1 MLIRGRTCLAAF
13 MACIIL
19 LLFTAESY
27 PSNNSEAGRKYSI
40 ACERLAD
47 LKKSSKKKKYRS
59 YWMDCI
65 HTFELV
71 EKQYPKSPSAADAC
85 FQRSGAYFD
94 LYQFNKYSKDLNE
107 AVRSSEKCQA
117 AYPKHEKAPEA
128 LSRIIDLNLDY
139 RKDRIAAGR
148 TFEKLE
154 ELYPGSTWT
163 GRARTRL
170 GLVSRK
176 RKQEQE
182 LRKPQETV
190 IASPESSK
198 ETGVVKSIRHWS
210 GGAYTRLVIDQDKP
224 INFQAHELKDPDRLV
239 FDLRN
244 ARIDASLNKEPLPV
258 NDGILKQVR
267 ASQFTPDTVRVVLD
281 LASLKS
287 YAAFPLHDPERLV
300 IDITGEAGGPPVQTA
315 QSGQEAP
322 KAETPAQEQPPT
334 QKPEG
339 GGSSGEKLSLSEQM
353 GLKIKKIAIDAGH
366 GGHDPG
372 AIGKY
377 GLKEK
382 DVTLDIARRL
392 SKLVREKLKCE
403 VVMTRDRDIF
413 VDLDK
418 RPFVARSNKAD
429 LFISIHVN
437 ANRRRSARG
446 IETYIQGIHA
456 SDRDAMATAARENAM
471 TTRRLS
477 EIDSEL
483 KRMLVDRMLA
493 DLSNQNK
500 DDVSVHFANVVQKSL
515 VTTLKP
521 VNRYAV
527 DLDVKRALF
536 YVLINT
542 EMPSILAEVGFI
554 SNPDEEKLLRKDSYR
569 QSIAEALFQGIKK
582 YVDTLNPQ
590 TAGI

>member
-27 PSNNSEAGRKYSI
+27 PSYNSEAGRKYSI

-65 HTFELV
+65 HTLELV

-85 FQRSGAYFD
+85 FQRSGVYFD
-94 LYQFNKYSKDLNE
+94 LYQFNRYWKDLNE

-128 LSRIIDLNLDY
+128 LSRIIDIDLDY
-139 RKDRIAAGR
+139 RKDRVAAGR
-148 TFEKLE
+148 AFEKLE
-154 ELYPGSTWT
+154 ELYPGSAWT

-170 GLVSRK
+170 GLVARK

-182 LRKPQETV
+182 LRKPPETV
-190 IASPESSK
+190 IASPESSG

-210 GGAYTRLVIDQDKP
+210 GGAYTRIVIDQDQP
-224 INFQAHELKDPDRLV
+224 ITFQAYELKDPDRLV

-267 ASQFTPDTVRVVLD
+267 ARQFTPDTVRVVLD

-300 IDITGEAGGPPVQTA
+300 IDITGEAGSPPVQTA
-315 QSGQEAP
+315 QSDPEAP
-322 KAETPAQEQPPT
+322 KAETHAQEQPAA

-339 GGSSGEKLSLSEQM
+339 GGSGEKLSLSEQM

-382 DVTLDIARRL
+382 NVTLDVARRL
-392 SKLVREKLKCE
+392 SKLVRERLKCE
-403 VVMTRDRDIF
+403 VVMTRDRDTFI
-413 VDLDK
+413 DLEK
-418 RPFVARSNKAD
+418 RPFIAKSSGAD
-429 LFISIHVN
+429 LFVSIHVN

-446 IETYIQGIHA
+446 IETYIQSIHA

-471 TTRRLS
+471 TTRKLS
-477 EIDSEL
+477 ELDSEL
-483 KRMLVDRMLA
+483 KRMLT
-493 DLSNQNK
+493 DLRVQSK
-500 DDVSVHFANVVQKSL
+500 DDDSVHLANVVQRSL
-515 VTTLKP
+515 VGNLRS

-527 DLDVKRALF
+527 DLDVKRAFF

-554 SNPDEEKLLRKDSYR
+554 SNPDEEKLLQKDSYR
-569 QSIAEALFQGIKK
+569 QSIAEALYEGIKK
-582 YVDTLNPQ
+582 YVDTRNPQ
-590 TAGI
+590 TMGI

>member
-13 MACIIL
+13 MACIIP

-85 FQRSGAYFD
+85 FQRSGVYFD
-94 LYQFNKYSKDLNE
+94 LYQFNRYWKDLNE

-139 RKDRIAAGR
+139 RKDRVAAVS

-154 ELYPGSTWT
+154 ELYPGSAWT

-182 LRKPQETV
+182 LRKPPETV
-190 IASPESSK
+190 IASSESSR
-198 ETGVVKSIRHWS
+198 ETGLVKSIRHWS
-210 GGAYTRLVIDQDKP
+210 GGAYTRIVIDQDQP
-224 INFQAHELKDPDRLV
+224 IKFQAYELKDPDRLV

-267 ASQFTPDTVRVVLD
+267 ASQFTSDTVRIVLD

-287 YAAFPLHDPERLV
+287 YAAFPLRDPERLV
-300 IDITGEAGGPPVQTA
+300 IDITGEAGGPPAQTA
-315 QSGQEAP
+315 QSGPGAP
-322 KAETPAQEQPPT
+322 KAETHAQEQPPA

-339 GGSSGEKLSLSEQM
+339 GGNDEKLSLSRQM
-353 GLKIKKIAIDAGH
+353 GLKIKTIAIDAGH

-372 AIGKY
+372 AIGRG

-382 DVTLDIARRL
+382 QVTLDIAKRL
-392 SKLVREKLKCE
+392 AALVKDKLGCNVI
-403 VVMTRDRDIF
+403 MTRDRDVFIGLE
-413 VDLDK
+413 D
-418 RPFVARSNKAD
+418 RPGIAKTRGAD
-429 LFISIHVN
+429 LFVSIHAN
-437 ANRRRSARG
+437 ANRKRNAKG
-446 IETYIQGIHA
+446 IETYIQGLTA
-456 SDRDAMATAARENAM
+456 SDRDAMATAARENA
-471 TTRRLS
+471 TTTKKLS
-477 EIDSEL
+477 DLDSEL
-483 KRMLVDRMLA
+483 QKILKGLKTGDDDEESIHLA
-493 DLSNQNK
+493 HA
-500 DDVSVHFANVVQKSL
+500 VHGSL
-515 VTTLKP
+515 IDNLKP
-521 VNRYAV
+521 VNREVV
-527 DLDVKRALF
+527 DLKVKRAFF

-569 QSIAEALFQGIKK
+569 QAIAEALFRGIKK
-582 YVDTLNPQ
+582 FVDARNPQ
-590 TAGI
+590 TMGI

>member
-27 PSNNSEAGRKYSI
+27 PSYNSEAGRKYSI
-40 ACERLAD
+40 ACQRLAD

-71 EKQYPKSPSAADAC
+71 EKQYPRSPGAADAC

-94 LYQFNKYSKDLNE
+94 LYQFNRYSKDLNE

-117 AYPKHEKAPEA
+117 EYPKHEKAPEA
-128 LSRIIDLNLDY
+128 LSRIIDINLDY
-139 RKDRIAAGR
+139 RKDRAAAGKA
-148 TFEKLE
+148 FEKLE
-154 ELYPGSTWT
+154 ELYPGSAWT

-182 LRKPQETV
+182 LRKPPETV
-190 IASPESSK
+190 IASPESSR

-210 GGAYTRLVIDQDKP
+210 GGAYTRIVIDQDQP
-224 INFQAHELKDPDRLV
+224 ITFQAHELKDPDRLV

-244 ARIDASLNKEPLPV
+244 VRIDASLNKEPLPV

-300 IDITGEAGGPPVQTA
+300 IDITGEAGSPPVQTA
-315 QSGQEAP
+315 QSDPEAP
-322 KAETPAQEQPPT
+322 KAETHAQEQPLA

-339 GGSSGEKLSLSEQM
+339 GGSGEKLSLSEQM
-353 GLKIKKIAIDAGH
+353 GLKVKKIAIDAGH

-382 DVTLDIARRL
+382 DVTLDVARRL
-392 SKLVREKLKCE
+392 SKLVRERLKCE
-403 VVMTRDRDIF
+403 VVLTRDRDTFI
-413 VDLDK
+413 DLEK
-418 RPFVARSNKAD
+418 RPFIAKSSGAD
-429 LFISIHVN
+429 LFVSIHVN

-446 IETYIQGIHA
+446 IETYIQSIHA

-471 TTRRLS
+471 TTRKLS
-477 EIDSEL
+477 ELDSEL
-483 KRMLVDRMLA
+483 KRMLT
-493 DLSNQNK
+493 DLRVQSK
-500 DDVSVHFANVVQKSL
+500 DDDSVHLANVVQRSL
-515 VTTLKP
+515 VGNLRS

-527 DLDVKRALF
+527 DLDVKRAFF

-569 QSIAEALFQGIKK
+569 QSVAEALFQGIKK
-582 YVDTLNPQ
+582 YVDTRNPQ
-590 TAGI
+590 TMGI